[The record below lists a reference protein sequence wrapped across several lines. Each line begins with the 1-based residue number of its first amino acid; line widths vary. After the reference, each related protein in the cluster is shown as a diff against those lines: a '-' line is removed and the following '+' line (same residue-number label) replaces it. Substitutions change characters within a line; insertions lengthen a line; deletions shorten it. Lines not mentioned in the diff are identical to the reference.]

1 MHQTIIALCGRKRT
15 GKESVF
21 KLLYQH
27 VVNPYEFQF
36 ATPLKKYCMD
46 VLGLT
51 HAQCHGSDADR
62 ESLTRYTWAEIAD
75 HIRLKYKKNPEDRLT
90 SRDVLQVV
98 GTDLMREQ
106 FYRNIW
112 AEAGVRDA
120 VGKATTCVYTD
131 TRFLNEVQAI
141 IDLSAQN
148 NFDPPLICR
157 LYRETSLVDPHISE
171 SSLDAKD
178 VRQNQRS
185 IRPDDHPE
193 LNRMGYKQVLS
204 NLWQGNRQTA
214 RLNLSSIPTYYDFLI
229 DNNSTLENLK
239 NAVIFML
246 NAHNLFHEVNL
257 S

>member
-1 MHQTIIALCGRKRT
+1 MRQTIIALCGRKRT

-27 VVNPYEFQF
+27 VIDPHEFQF

-51 HAQCHGSDADR
+51 HEQCYGNDAAR
-62 ESLTRYTWAEIAD
+62 ESYTRYTWDEIAE

-90 SRDVLQVV
+90 ARDVLQVV

-141 IDLSAQN
+141 VDLSTQN
-148 NFDPPLICR
+148 NFGAPLICR
-157 LYRETSLVDPHISE
+157 LYRETGLVDPHTSE
-171 SSLDAKD
+171 SSLDSKD
-178 VRQNQRS
+178 VHPSQRS
-185 IRPDDHPE
+185 IKSADYSS
-193 LNRMGYKQVLS
+193 LSQMGYQQVLS
-204 NLWQGNRQTA
+204 NLWQGDRQKSNT
-214 RLNLSSIPTYYDFLI
+214 PTYYDFLI

-246 NAHNLFHEVNL
+246 KAHKPEPIYHEINL